1 MRLPLPGIGGTRLS
15 SASRYG
21 SLQRAFS
28 DRLREWH
35 WQRNEGTFYQVWR
48 PPGVVFCRLRK
59 DHHELGGRTPPWP
72 EWGFEEEE
80 EIGDAPPL
88 RLVLGALGG
97 RWVLRQASAW
107 PHERWVLA
115 EGDDA
120 RCFRAFCRAMSSF
133 GLEVDHPDV
142 SFPNMRFLYTNER
155 IAPKLLE
162 AGSVHSVH
170 VHLPWAARATRPQRD
185 ALVNGRFV
193 SNASDAMAIH
203 GELHIVTDSEA
214 VAEEACGVLTRSR
227 LFAPCLAFPFHE
239 AGVPSSYPAAELLH
253 ADIDEALGCKAKQP
267 MFYTRWEKRQPH
279 LPNFRF
285 RGGKGY
291 ADAAQG
297 LLTGRGGGR

>member
-1 MRLPLPGIGGTRLS
+1 MRLRF
-15 SASRYG
+15 G
-21 SLQRAFS
+21 SFS
-28 DRLREWH
+28 
-35 WQRNEGTFYQVWR
+35 
-48 PPGVVFCRLRK
+48 
-59 DHHELGGRTPPWP
+59 
-72 EWGFEEEE
+72 
-80 EIGDAPPL
+80 
-88 RLVLGALGG
+88 G
-97 RWVLRQASAW
+97 RWVGVGCCDRRPHGLMNVGSSPKVTTRDASA
-107 PHERWVLA
+107 RFA
-115 EGDDA
+115 EQCLPLGWSRPPPTTTA
-120 RCFRAFCRAMSSF
+120 AVV
-133 GLEVDHPDV
+133 EVDHPDV

-253 ADIDEALGCKAKQP
+253 ADIDEALGCKAQQP

-285 RGGKGY
+285 QGGKGY